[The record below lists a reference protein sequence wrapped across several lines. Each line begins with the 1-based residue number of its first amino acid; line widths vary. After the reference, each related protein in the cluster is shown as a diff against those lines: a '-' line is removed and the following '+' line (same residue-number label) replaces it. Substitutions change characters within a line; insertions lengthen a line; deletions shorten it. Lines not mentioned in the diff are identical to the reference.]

1 MWGRLSSLPLGIVGQ
16 AGWKACPTKTVSPE
30 RLNPCYET
38 PMTQWENSLFDSRS
52 QSGKTQWQ

>member
-30 RLNPCYET
+30 SLNPCYET
-38 PMTQWENSLFDSRS
+38 PMTQWENSLFDSLS
-52 QSGKTQWQ
+52 QFGKT